1 MKDYDEEIDILF
13 DTIKNSVKTE
23 NTFELEKQ
31 NFKNWL
37 EQILAD
43 TYQEGINEG
52 IDRSTF

>member
-13 DTIKNSVKTE
+13 DTIKNSVGTE
-23 NTFELEKQ
+23 NAFELEQQ
-31 NFKNWL
+31 NFKNWF

>member
-13 DTIKNSVKTE
+13 DAIKNSVGTE
-23 NTFELEKQ
+23 NAFELEKQ

>member
-1 MKDYDEEIDILF
+1 MKDYDEEIDFLF
-13 DTIKNSVKTE
+13 DMIKNSVETE

-31 NFKNWL
+31 NFKNWFK
-37 EQILAD
+37 QILAD

>member
-13 DTIKNSVKTE
+13 DMIKNSVETE

-37 EQILAD
+37 KQILAD

>member
-13 DTIKNSVKTE
+13 DMIKNSVGTE

-31 NFKNWL
+31 NFKNLL

>member
-13 DTIKNSVKTE
+13 NMIKNSVETE
-23 NTFELEKQ
+23 NAFELEKQ

-37 EQILAD
+37 KQILAD

-52 IDRSTF
+52 IDRATF

>member
-13 DTIKNSVKTE
+13 DMIKNSVGTE
-23 NTFELEKQ
+23 NAFELEKQ

>member
-13 DTIKNSVKTE
+13 DAIKNSVETE

-31 NFKNWL
+31 NFKNWFK
-37 EQILAD
+37 QILAD